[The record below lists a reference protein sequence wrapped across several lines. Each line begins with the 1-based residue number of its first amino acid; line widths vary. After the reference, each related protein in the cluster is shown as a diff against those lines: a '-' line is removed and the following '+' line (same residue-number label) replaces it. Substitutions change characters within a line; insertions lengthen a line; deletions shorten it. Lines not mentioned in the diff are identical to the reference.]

1 MKREDKII
9 MDVTRDYLQH
19 SNDTQRTFAET
30 KLYPLLEE
38 DGCILARTPRTI
50 DDYSKRIANM
60 QNQFTRVMN
69 ETLLFPLAW
78 KWAWIHALPDPYQA
92 RCIQEI
98 NSLIPSVTPSAHGSS
113 TTSDLA
119 RYCIESGEAI
129 AALTIIAAD
138 GVYDAHDNVNDVK
151 NALNELYDAR
161 DHAQSIISQIE
172 KATGVRVARSE
183 KPRDSEMRFKINHE
197 IVMAVPVNTETTES

>member
-1 MKREDKII
+1 MKREDQII
-9 MDVTRDYLQH
+9 IGATRDYLQH

-78 KWAWIHALPDPYQA
+78 KWSWVHALPDPFQT
-92 RCIQEI
+92 RCIQEL
-98 NSLIPSVTPSAHGSS
+98 NSLNPSVTPSAHGES

-119 RYCIESGEAI
+119 RFCVEAGEAI

-138 GVYDAHDNVNDVK
+138 GSYDGHDEVRDVK
-151 NALNELYDAR
+151 TALNELYDVR
-161 DHAQSIISQIE
+161 DHAQSTISQIE
-172 KATGVRVARSE
+172 KATGVRVVRSE
-183 KPRDSEMRFKINHE
+183 KSRGMTI
-197 IVMAVPVNTETTES
+197 TQTTTVES

>member
-1 MKREDKII
+1 MKREDQII

-78 KWAWIHALPDPYQA
+78 KWAWIHALPDPYQS

-98 NSLIPSVTPSAHGSS
+98 NSLIPSVTPSAHGES
-113 TTSDLA
+113 TASDLA
-119 RYCIESGEAI
+119 QFCIESGEAI
-129 AALTIIAAD
+129 AALSIIAAD
-138 GVYDAHDNVNDVK
+138 GAYDGHDKVEDVQ
-151 NALNELYDAR
+151 NALNQMYDVR
-161 DHAQSIISQIE
+161 DHAKANIAEIE
-172 KATGVRVARSE
+172 KATGVRVVRSE
-183 KPRDSEMRFKINHE
+183 KPRGLTITH
-197 IVMAVPVNTETTES
+197 TTTVES